1 MRPDHKYLKRPLTQ
15 GPQCVAG
22 FTLIEL
28 ALVLVIMGI
37 LSAYGVPKLLSST
50 SMTLSAQADLMASD
64 LRRVQWMAT
73 TGNLSLCVAVTSS
86 QYSAHLF
93 TTTCNVGTPITD
105 PLTRSPFV
113 VVLPTRNSLT
123 DTVSSSPLYFN
134 SLGQPS
140 RQGAFRLASLDTSS
154 TVTVNVTPVT
164 GFVSNTTAP

>member
-1 MRPDHKYLKRPLTQ
+1 MRPLNKRSPSCQ
-15 GPQCVAG
+15 G

-37 LSAYGVPKLLSST
+37 LSAYGVPKLLKST
-50 SMTLSAQADLMASD
+50 SLTLNTQADLMASD

-73 TGNLSLCVAVTSS
+73 TGNLSLCVVVTSS

-93 TTTCNVGTPITD
+93 TTTCNASTPITD
-105 PLTRSPFV
+105 PITRSPFV
-113 VVLPTRNSLT
+113 VVLPTQNSLT

-154 TVTVNVTPVT
+154 TVTVNVTPIT